1 MNDKGT
7 SDPTSDQISERCVI
21 KSAYENNFK
30 FNNDGTQSSF
40 SSHSSFSSIK
50 PQQPTYTVQHLV
62 APKRRKALLIGIN
75 YFKTKFEL
83 KGYLNDVENMKRFLM
98 ELYNFPEE
106 NMLILTD
113 DPKQKDPSKIPTR
126 ANILRGMKWLVHD
139 SQPGDSLFFHYSG
152 HGGQVEDTNGDEVDG
167 YDETIM
173 PVDFEKK
180 GQIIDDDMHDIMVR
194 PLKAG
199 VRLTAIFDSC
209 HSGTALDLPFIYSTS
224 GTAKKL
230 NLFSEGTHAI
240 MDVGLSYMRG
250 DAEGI
255 KTTFKSF
262 TVKAMHGQQIEER
275 IKTTNYS
282 FADVIMISGC
292 KDPQTSADIK
302 EAGKSTGAMSF
313 AFIKTYV
320 FYNTTGYKC
329 VTKGK

>member
-1 MNDKGT
+1 
-7 SDPTSDQISERCVI
+7 
-21 KSAYENNFK
+21 
-30 FNNDGTQSSF
+30 
-40 SSHSSFSSIK
+40 
-50 PQQPTYTVQHLV
+50 
-62 APKRRKALLIGIN
+62 
-75 YFKTKFEL
+75 
-83 KGYLNDVENMKRFLM
+83 
-98 ELYNFPEE
+98 
-106 NMLILTD
+106 MLILTD

-139 SQPGDSLFFHYSG
+139 SQPGDSFFFHYSG

-199 VRLTAIFDSC
+199 TFCLCFVIYFYRRKTNGNFDSC
-209 HSGTALDLPFIYSTS
+209 HSGTTLDLPFIYSTS

-262 TVKAMHGQQIEER
+262 TVKAMHGQQIEE
-275 IKTTNYS
+275 KQPTP
-282 FADVIMISGC
+282 IS
-292 KDPQTSADIK
+292 IL
-302 EAGKSTGAMSF
+302 
-313 AFIKTYV
+313 I
-320 FYNTTGYKC
+320 
-329 VTKGK
+329 